1 MNYFH
6 ICSATLFALWIT
18 KAMVLNARISL
29 ILPGREPDINDVDPA
44 ELHGVI
50 NTGQY
55 ALVYTPLQLLG

>member
-1 MNYFH
+1 
-6 ICSATLFALWIT
+6 
-18 KAMVLNARISL
+18 MVLNARISL